1 MYLVQVW
8 HSSLCSKIQ
17 PLIQAAWA
25 MLGHAWQ
32 FGSLILTVTKILKLE
47 LLQCYNEMNSNY
59 LLAFTKVMTHDR
71 MRQSYAQS
79 HQFCTAMIHC

>member
-1 MYLVQVW
+1 ML
-8 HSSLCSKIQ
+8 KT
-17 PLIQAAWA
+17 ARA
-25 MLGHAWQ
+25 MLGHGLGHAWQ
-32 FGSLILTVTKILKLE
+32 FGSLILTVIKNLKLE

-79 HQFCTAMIHC
+79 HSVLQ

>member
-17 PLIQAAWA
+17 PLIQAARA
-25 MLGHAWQ
+25 MFGHGLGHAWQ
-32 FGSLILTVTKILKLE
+32 FGSLILTVIKILKLE
-47 LLQCYNEMNSNY
+47 LLQCLNEMSSDCM
-59 LLAFTKVMTHDR
+59 LAFTKVMTHDR

-79 HQFCTAMIHC
+79 HSALQ